1 MNLHPIVIHF
11 PIAFLTLYAVLE
23 LVRFNKVLSLPYW
36 FYVKAVLV
44 MAGSLGAFVGVLT
57 GALASGFA
65 IGGPRIF
72 ALHQLFGATALILSI
87 ISAKAYGLKW
97 YWRENGF
104 SSFVLRPKVVVTL
117 ALLILISITITG
129 GLGGAMVRGTNFD
142 PLMAPILKLL
152 GVY

>member
-1 MNLHPIVIHF
+1 MNIHPIVIHF

-23 LVRFNKVLSLPYW
+23 LIRFNKVLSQNYW

-44 MAGSLGAFVGVLT
+44 IAGSLGTFVGVLT

-72 ALHQLFGATALILSI
+72 ALHQLFGALTLILSI
-87 ISAKAYGLKW
+87 ISAKAYGLRW
-97 YWRENGF
+97 FWRENKF
-104 SSFVLRPKVVVTL
+104 SDFILRPKVIVLV
-117 ALLILISITITG
+117 AILILISVTITG

-142 PLMAPILKLL
+142 PMMAPILKLL